1 MAIYLWLCKPKIKF
15 MKKSFILF
23 SYIILVFLI
32 FFSQIILS
40 QVKSIFNRS
49 VDTSLNGF
57 TASISKPEY
66 LTFNSFKN
74 GKFQKDFTS
83 WYESNLTTR
92 GYFVKIYNTLRFKIF
107 HLANR
112 IVGNNNFIYESSYVN
127 ASLSLNK
134 MYDYSIKENKNAMR
148 EFVNDLV
155 KLQRRLKKLGK
166 YLYIFISPSKV
177 HLYPESIPSKYYAI
191 QKRNAISPMV
201 SFKKFVDKTN
211 LNVRFAS
218 YDMKGEI
225 KYPAFYSTGIHW
237 SRTFET
243 LASKKIIEDLN
254 KITGKK
260 YRNIKLSKVK
270 KRKKCF
276 WRDCDVYS
284 LLNVFGPTSKENY
297 YEYRIK
303 RDIPDKYDK
312 MRFLL
317 YGDSF
322 SMGLINDVTK
332 LYPDEKF
339 IIRLDRDNQIQFIDK
354 PSILLNQNYNNADI
368 ASYLHSSDVVIIE
381 MIEPEIIKYSNGFVK
396 HLLKILSQENVTEL
410 KRDDKKYENLLSGS
424 GINFDASVGLYNQYR
439 RGVWTS
445 KYAVINLKN
454 KRIGKNGFMINFK
467 VPKQIIKKFK
477 SQKVAIYINQKKVY
491 EENLKNP
498 GFYNFKIS
506 SNDVNI
512 PKDDIY
518 EITLNLEHVFI
529 PNNHNAKSNDNRKL
543 GVLIKYIG
551 DIK

>member
-1 MAIYLWLCKPKIKF
+1 MVICLLIYKLKVKF
-15 MKKSFILF
+15 MKKNFILF
-23 SYIILVFLI
+23 SYVILVFLI

-40 QVKSIFNRS
+40 QVKSSFNLS
-49 VDTSLNGF
+49 IDTSLNGF
-57 TASISKPEY
+57 TYNINKPEY
-66 LTFNSFKN
+66 LTYNNFKN
-74 GKFQKDFTS
+74 GNFQKDFTT

-107 HLANR
+107 HLASR
-112 IVGNNNFIYESSYVN
+112 IVGNNNFIYESAYIN
-127 ASLSLNK
+127 ANLSLK
-134 MYDYSIKENKNAMR
+134 EEYDYSIKENENAMK

-155 KLQRRLKKLGK
+155 ELQNRLGK
-166 YLYIFISPSKV
+166 LEKSLYIFIPPSKV
-177 HLYPESIPSKYYAI
+177 HFYPETIPNKYYAI
-191 QKRNAISPMV
+191 QKRNVISPML
-201 SFKKFVDKTN
+201 SFKKLVDKTN

-218 YDMKGEI
+218 YDMKDEI

-243 LASKKIIEDLN
+243 IASKKIIEDLN

-260 YRNIKLSKVK
+260 YRTIKLSKVK

-276 WRDCDVYS
+276 WRDCDIYG
-284 LLNVFGPTSKENY
+284 LLNILGSSPKENY

-303 RDIPDKYDK
+303 RSIPDKYDK
-312 MRFLL
+312 MHFLL

-322 SMGLINDVTK
+322 SVGLIKDVTK
-332 LYPDEKF
+332 IYPDEKF
-339 IIRLDRDNQIQFIDK
+339 IIRVDRDNQIQFIDK
-354 PSILLNQNYNNADI
+354 PSILLNHDYNNADI
-368 ASYLHSSDVVIIE
+368 ASYLHSSDVVILE

-396 HLLKILSQENVTEL
+396 HLLKILCEETVTEI
-410 KRDDKKYENLLSGS
+410 KHDNKKYENLLSGS
-424 GINFDASVGLYNQYR
+424 GINYDASVGLYDQYR

-454 KRIGKNGFMINFK
+454 KRIGKNGFKIDFK
-467 VPKQIIKKFK
+467 VPEQIIKKYR
-477 SQKVAIYINQKKVY
+477 SQKVIMYINQKKVY
-491 EENLKNP
+491 EENLKKS

-506 SNDVNI
+506 HNDINI

-518 EITLNLEHVFI
+518 EITLDLGHVFI
-529 PNNHNAKSNDNRKL
+529 PKNYNVRSRDSRKL